1 MPVQTTTPAVRT
13 DLDREGS
20 RAIDVLRFAW
30 ENRRLILRAA
40 LAGLIVS
47 AIVAFLIPAQYES
60 TARLMPP
67 DQNNG
72 FNPSTI
78 ISALTSK
85 AGDSLGALAGDMLNV
100 KNSGAVVVGI
110 LHSRTVEDDII
121 NKFDLRRIYWRKK
134 YEDTRE
140 KLEKRTDISED
151 KKSGIITISV
161 RDRDRQ
167 RAAAI
172 AQVYVDEVNAK
183 VSQLTT
189 SSAHRERVFLEG
201 RLQKVKEDLNTASTQ
216 LSRYASKNTTLDP
229 AVQGKAML
237 EGIAQLQGNLI
248 AAQSQLSSLEQL
260 YTPENMR
267 VRESRARVDELRRQ
281 LGKLT
286 GSNAAAAQADA
297 SASELSS
304 SDLYP
309 SVRQLPLLG
318 VGYYDL
324 YREVKVQE
332 AVYEALTKQYEMAKV
347 QEAKEIPTIKV
358 LDSPVPAERKIWPPR
373 TLMILSGTV
382 ATIALTLLLFIT
394 SSRWSTIEDPRDPRR
409 LIVTHVGILADTM
422 LRYRSTYAGRG
433 E

>member
-1 MPVQTTTPAVRT
+1 MPVETPTRT
-13 DLDREGS
+13 GEIELQPRRSRTLD
-20 RAIDVLRFAW
+20 ALRFAW
-30 ENRRLILRAA
+30 DNRTLIWRAA
-40 LAGLIVS
+40 VVGLIVS
-47 AIVAFLIPAQYES
+47 TIIAFLIPARYES

-67 DQNNG
+67 EQNNG
-72 FNPSTI
+72 MANMLLGAI
-78 ISALTSK
+78 TSK
-85 AGDSLGALAGDMLNV
+85 AGDSLGGLAGDMLNI
-100 KNSGAVVVGI
+100 KNSGAVVIGI
-110 LHSRTVEDDII
+110 LQSRTVEDDII
-121 NKFDLRRIYWRKK
+121 NKFDLRRVYWRKK
-134 YEDTRE
+134 YEDTRK
-140 KLEKRTDISED
+140 KLKARTEISED

-161 RDRDRQ
+161 RDHDRQ

-172 AQVYVDEVNAK
+172 AQAYVDEANAK

-201 RLQKVKEDLNTASTQ
+201 RLQKVKEDLNSASTQ

-297 SASELSS
+297 SAAELSS

-332 AVYEALTKQYEMAKV
+332 AVYEILTKQYELAKV
-347 QEAKEIPTIKV
+347 QEAKEIPTIKM
-358 LDSPVPAERKIWPPR
+358 LDAPIPPERKAWPPR
-373 TLMILSGTV
+373 TLIISLGTLFV
-382 ATIALTLLLFIT
+382 IALAMSWLHLSDAWLRVAPEHPIRRIVDDARLTLRHANLGV
-394 SSRWSTIEDPRDPRR
+394 RK
-409 LIVTHVGILADTM
+409 GQ
-422 LRYRSTYAGRG
+422 
-433 E
+433 